1 MFPARIATKMTLGG
15 VLLLGV
21 TTAIVCLVL
30 FLRGQ
35 PRIIEA
41 SNKLIEQ
48 AGGNLVSKIDQQ
60 LAGIQGEAVSMA
72 RLAEVLPRDVSLWQN
87 SFPQMIDSNGNH
99 TIAGGGIW
107 PEPDAFVAGTARRSF
122 FWAREDSGKLAYSD
136 GYNQPATGDYHQ
148 ESWYTQARNA
158 PRDRCT
164 WSDVYQ
170 DPVSGVKMVTCSVP
184 YYVRDRFA
192 GVATLDVM
200 LNNLAQF
207 VKTQGNVT
215 GGLSLIHI

>member
-21 TTAIVCLVL
+21 TIAIVCLVL
-30 FLRGQ
+30 LLRGQ

-48 AGGNLVSKIDQQ
+48 AGGNLVSKLDQQ

-72 RLAEVLPRDVSLWQN
+72 RLAEVLPHDVSLWQN

-107 PEPDAFVAGTARRSF
+107 PEPEAYVAGTARRSF
-122 FWAREDSGKLAYSD
+122 SGRVKRAANWLTPTDITSPR
-136 GYNQPATGDYHQ
+136 PAITTRKAGIPRHAMRHAIAVPGLMFIRIRF
-148 ESWYTQARNA
+148 QASK
-158 PRDRCT
+158 
-164 WSDVYQ
+164 W
-170 DPVSGVKMVTCSVP
+170 
-184 YYVRDRFA
+184 
-192 GVATLDVM
+192 
-200 LNNLAQF
+200 
-207 VKTQGNVT
+207 
-215 GGLSLIHI
+215 